1 MLLEPGSVE
10 SGDPPVSVFLL
21 AENRLLREA
30 LVRMLRKKRDIKV
43 AGAEGFSPLAM
54 EQIRMANPSVLLM
67 DSFTPAMSSL
77 QFLREVQHAIPDL
90 KVLMIGMEPNEQ
102 TFLQAVREGALGYV
116 LREASAI
123 EVVAAIRG
131 VAGGQAICPQQL
143 CLALFQYANRLWSQM
158 PNFQIRSSLGL
169 TSREQ
174 QLVALMAQG
183 LTNKEI
189 ASHLHLSEQTV
200 RNHVHHILQKAGV
213 GGRHEVV
220 HLCRMQG
227 LPV

>member
-1 MLLEPGSVE
+1 MNGV
-10 SGDPPVSVFLL
+10 DYPVSAFLL

-30 LVRMLRKKRDIKV
+30 LVRMLKKKRDIKV
-43 AGAEGFSPLAM
+43 VGAEGFSPLAM
-54 EQIRMANPSVLLM
+54 DQIRAAGPSVLLM

-77 QFLREVQHAIPDL
+77 SFLRDVQHAMPDL

-116 LREASAI
+116 LREASAV

-131 VAGGQAICPQQL
+131 VAEGLAICPPHL
-143 CLALFQYANRLWSQM
+143 CLGLFRYIARLCNQM
-158 PNFQIRSSLGL
+158 PNLQIRSNLGL

-189 ASHLHLSEQTV
+189 ASQLHLSEQTV

>member
-1 MLLEPGSVE
+1 MLK
-10 SGDPPVSVFLL
+10 
-21 AENRLLREA
+21 
-30 LVRMLRKKRDIKV
+30 KKRDIKV
-43 AGAEGFSPLAM
+43 TGAEGFSPLAM
-54 EQIRMANPSVLLM
+54 DQIRAAGPSVLLM

-77 QFLREVQHAIPDL
+77 HFLREVQRAMPDL

-116 LREASAI
+116 LREASAV
-123 EVVAAIRG
+123 EVVAAVRG
-131 VAGGQAICPQQL
+131 VAEGLAFCPPQL
-143 CLALFQYANRLWSQM
+143 CLSLFQYIARLCNQM
-158 PNFQIRSSLGL
+158 PNFQIRSNLGL

-189 ASHLHLSEQTV
+189 ASQLHLSEQTV

-220 HLCRMQG
+220 HLCRIQG